1 MQKVGIIPMIYYI
14 DAVYGNNN
22 VYGATI
28 FPHNV
33 GLGATRDPI
42 LVKKIGAATALELC
56 RDPRW
61 GRRYESYSEYHK
73 IVQAMTE
80 IIPGSQGDILNNSR
94 KGVPFLAGHMP
105 LLLHNNDVYYF
116 CNHIYLSQ
124 LPHCLFFVHV
134 WSNRRKVAACAKH
147 FVGDGE
153 TNKGVHENNT
163 IISSLGLFSIHMP
176 AYYNSIIKGVATV
189 MIAYSSWNGDASLVR
204 IMKSRKVL
212 GQHQLLT
219 ECVEQI
225 NHMFKVLKI
234 VSMIF
239 AQFVTVSVLD
249 NCLCNLI

>member
-1 MQKVGIIPMIYYI
+1 
-14 DAVYGNNN
+14 
-22 VYGATI
+22 
-28 FPHNV
+28 
-33 GLGATRDPI
+33 
-42 LVKKIGAATALELC
+42 
-56 RDPRW
+56 
-61 GRRYESYSEYHK
+61 
-73 IVQAMTE
+73 MTE

-94 KGVPFLAGHMP
+94 KGVPFLAG
-105 LLLHNNDVYYF
+105 
-116 CNHIYLSQ
+116 Q
-124 LPHCLFFVHV
+124 
-134 WSNRRKVAACAKH
+134 RKVAACAKH

-225 NHMFKVLKI
+225 NHMFKRK
-234 VSMIF
+234 SPEKGGQNNNDWF
-239 AQFVTVSVLD
+239 ALLQVEEEHCT
-249 NCLCNLI
+249 NTKQRHR